1 MPRDMPRDIES
12 MIMRRYYNEAMADE
26 QRYQDL
32 VRNEDNIFIIEEDDE
47 IAPHDQLVP
56 YYIDVTTIGQKP
68 LSDINT
74 ITDGRPFNGIF
85 RMPWKHPVLNMD
97 KGETF
102 MHFYDQAQ
110 NIKQERSAWPWAAA
124 RGHSGGGGMKNQKV
138 KKCEKKKVV
147 LGKERCIYKVSGSKK
162 DYMKYK
168 GKLVAVSD
176 YVKYMK
182 KKN

>member
-1 MPRDMPRDIES
+1 MSRINLSNMPNDISDMILKMHDNLDFNNFIETYNRNYPNSSAANLAASEGVLIGYDSNNNNEPMYVPLRDVGNNWIDHVTDMNKLE
-12 MIMRRYYNEAMADE
+12 Y
-26 QRYQDL
+26 L
-32 VRNEDNIFIIEEDDE
+32 V
-47 IAPHDQLVP
+47 
-56 YYIDVTTIGQKP
+56 YK
-68 LSDINT
+68 
-74 ITDGRPFNGIF
+74 TDFN
-85 RMPWKHPVLNMD
+85 KVLEKN
-97 KGETF
+97 
-102 MHFYDQAQ
+102 
-110 NIKQERSAWPWAAA
+110 
-124 RGHSGGGGMKNQKV
+124 GGMKNQKV